1 MNAQAIN
8 FNNIFKTAET
18 QKNASADFDLSD
30 DRFSKTFDEI
40 KAKYENEEK
49 NIKSA
54 PKTTQPLVQKN
65 TEAQADTKTIN
76 NLRETDSQVDSA
88 KELKQN
94 DKNAPTTDSEQSQN
108 AQSENTNAIDS
119 NDKKINN
126 ENQQETEKI
135 FAEDENSTN
144 IPDQNTENSAEN
156 EENTETNSKLD
167 TDEPDSTEIKADVNT
182 DSEILNTINIETTE
196 ASNTETNSKLDT
208 DEPDSTEIKADVNTD
223 SEILNTINIETT
235 EASNTT
241 TNTEENTQQITQ
253 KTQNNTDSA
262 ENKTQETPNRINNL
276 KKSST
281 TTVEKIIS
289 TTDDSQTTKT
299 ADSVILKEIED
310 GVQIKA
316 SEKVE
321 QATKDGTI
329 SQTKELSSQAKQ
341 TALENLQSIQ
351 GTDTTVVEAK
361 SANQADTG
369 ANNGSSFSQGNAAEQ
384 IIKMSVEN
392 ADTSTT
398 TVSGTFQVQTD
409 KAVNSTSSTLRTFDL
424 NKADIMNQIGTKMQQ
439 LTENGQSKVTIIL
452 KPENLGRIQLEILN
466 TGDGITA
473 RMLTENQQVKE
484 LLDKN
489 METLKS
495 QLGAQGVNVNNI
507 KVENTQQTTQN
518 FLGFEQEQFSRE
530 FFGNSHEHHAA
541 NTNST
546 KGYEENKN
554 EIVEDGGEAEPEV
567 EKSQILH
574 NGNVDYKV

>member
-18 QKNASADFDLSD
+18 QKNASADFDLPD

-94 DKNAPTTDSEQSQN
+94 DKNAPTTDSEQSQK

-156 EENTETNSKLD
+156 EE
-167 TDEPDSTEIKADVNT
+167 
-182 DSEILNTINIETTE
+182 
-196 ASNTETNSKLDT
+196 NTETNSKLDT

-574 NGNVDYKV
+574 NGKKKKKV

>member
-196 ASNTETNSKLDT
+196 ASNT
-208 DEPDSTEIKADVNTD
+208 
-223 SEILNTINIETT
+223 
-235 EASNTT
+235 T

-262 ENKTQETPNRINNL
+262 ENKTQETPNIINNL

>member
-144 IPDQNTENSAEN
+144 IPDQNTENAAEN
-156 EENTETNSKLD
+156 EE
-167 TDEPDSTEIKADVNT
+167 
-182 DSEILNTINIETTE
+182 
-196 ASNTETNSKLDT
+196 NTETNSKLDT

-541 NTNST
+541 NC
-546 KGYEENKN
+546 
-554 EIVEDGGEAEPEV
+554 
-567 EKSQILH
+567 
-574 NGNVDYKV
+574 